1 MDCSMTSSILSA
13 NYNTILFEFGAI
25 LVMSKLLHAL
35 LRKVYQPRVF
45 SDLLLGIVLAQFR
58 VLSLTNAINLVFGKI
73 GGFVFA
79 PYLFALG
86 VEMDPGALL
95 DAPTADAGVAYAGIL
110 STSVLV
116 TFFHMPLMKATS
128 GVVHERSLRSFLG
141 LAAVLSNTAS
151 PVLTRLATDL
161 KIAKTAVGRLA
172 VGAGLASDM
181 VTTMLIAVGSMIWRD
196 AGADDAATDSSSS
209 ASTTTVFLQPVLTA
223 AVLVVVIVS
232 AFVSRAMAEWVGG
245 RNPEGRRMRGFDL
258 SLVAAAAAA
267 LCWLSSALRLDVNM
281 AAFLV
286 GLAFPAEGRVS
297 RLLVSKIN
305 FVLSSFVLPLYVCHV
320 CLSLRQTTDD
330 IEVAGLSRNEGFRA
344 FVMELPFPW
353 WKVFFVTAMGTLG
366 KLSGCAAAGLLWG
379 LGWLEALAL
388 GMLLN
393 VKGYFHIY
401 CAQAAFDAGIITD
414 KSFMAIIFMVAV
426 NVAVTPVVGMGIASW
441 ARRSVQW
448 RLMGLQHH
456 DPSTELRLVAG
467 LHGPQDVPTL
477 AYLMEA
483 LRRGGSGGEL
493 AVYAVDMVEMT
504 DQTAAAIVRGGGF
517 DGVTVVDEEVSEMRK
532 LIGEALD
539 AYQADAGE
547 GVKVRRL
554 LALSSFPD
562 MHSDICICAEDAM
575 AALVLLPFH
584 KAQRGDGA
592 MDTGH
597 PGLRLVNQ
605 KVLQLAPCSVGV
617 VVDRGLGH
625 QHAAAVRHGQAA
637 AAAAAPVPVVV
648 VFIGGADDREALT
661 LAAMMARHQAGV
673 RMTALRVVQSAAA
686 QARSRARTSLFETK
700 ASRKVAAEAGSAMGQ
715 EEAQMQV
722 DDKFFAEFYR
732 KHVAGSGRQQQGGG
746 GGGGGG
752 MGYLE
757 KHVADGAELVAV
769 LRAVQGDYRL
779 FVVGRGRDRSSVL
792 TEGLDEW
799 AECLELGPVGDILAS
814 SDFSTTAS
822 VLIVQQYDAKKHY
835 KVIDEEFMPL

>member
-13 NYNTILFEFGAI
+13 NYNTILFEFGVI
-25 LVMSKLLHAL
+25 LVTSKLLYAV
-35 LRKVYQPRVF
+35 LRNVYQPRVF

-86 VEMDPGALL
+86 VEMDPAALL
-95 DAPTADAGVAYAGIL
+95 DVSSPDAVVAYAGIL
-110 STSVLV
+110 STGVVV
-116 TFFHMPLMKATS
+116 TLFHTPLMHATS
-128 GVVHERSLRSFLG
+128 GVVHERSLRSFLAVSAA
-141 LAAVLSNTAS
+141 LANTAS
-151 PVLTRLATDL
+151 PVLTRVATDL

-172 VGAGLASDM
+172 VGAGMASDM

-196 AGADDAATDSSSS
+196 DGDGDGGA
-209 ASTTTVFLQPVLTA
+209 ASRMAQPVLTA
-223 AVLVVVIVS
+223 AVLVVVLVS
-232 AFVSRAMAEWVGG
+232 ALVSRAMAEWVGG

-258 SLVAAAAAA
+258 SLVALAAAA

-286 GLAFPAEGRVS
+286 GLAFPSEGRVS

-305 FVLSSFVLPLYVCHV
+305 LVLTAFVLPLYVGHV

-330 IEVAGLSRNEGFRA
+330 IEVAGLSRREGFRA
-344 FVMELPFPW
+344 YVMELPFPW
-353 WKVFFVTAMGTLG
+353 WKVLFVTAMGTLG
-366 KLSGCAAAGLLWG
+366 KLVGTAAAGLLQG
-379 LGWLEALAL
+379 LGCLEALAL

-414 KSFMAIIFMVAV
+414 KSFMAIIFMVAL
-426 NVAVTPVVGMGIASW
+426 NAAVTPMVGMGIASW

-456 DPSTELRLVAG
+456 DPAAELRLVVG
-467 LHGPQDVPTL
+467 LHGPQDVPAL
-477 AYLMEA
+477 SHLME
-483 LRRGGSGGEL
+483 LMRWGGGRGEL
-493 AVYAVDMVEMT
+493 AVYAVDMVQLT
-504 DQTAAAIVRGGGF
+504 DQTAAAIVKSGGC

-532 LIGEALD
+532 LIGEALE
-539 AYQADAGE
+539 AYQAERGE
-547 GVKVRRL
+547 AVRVRRL

-562 MHSDICICAEDAM
+562 MHSDICVCAEDAM
-575 AALVLLPFH
+575 AVLVLLPFH
-584 KAQRGDGA
+584 KAQRGDGG
-592 MDTGH
+592 MDAGH
-597 PGLRLVNQ
+597 HGFRTVNQ

-617 VVDRGLGH
+617 VVDRGLGRLGGGG
-625 QHAAAVRHGQAA
+625 ATTAVA
-637 AAAAAPVPVVV
+637 V

-661 LAAMMARHQAGV
+661 LAALMSRHPGV
-673 RMTALRVVQSAAA
+673 RLTALRVVQNAAA
-686 QARSRARTSLFETK
+686 QARAKARTSLFET
-700 ASRKVAAEAGSAMGQ
+700 AGGGRSMGRHGGGGEHQAGAAAAAAVGQ

-722 DDKFFAEFYR
+722 DDKFFAEYYR
-732 KHVAGSGRQQQGGG
+732 KHVAGSKGGV
-746 GGGGGG
+746 
-752 MGYLE
+752 GYVE
-757 KHVADGAELVAV
+757 KHVGDGAELVAV
-769 LRAVQGDYRL
+769 LRAVQAEYRL
-779 FVVGRGRDRSSVL
+779 FIVGRGRDRRSVL
-792 TEGLDEW
+792 TEGLDDW

-822 VLIVQQYDAKKHY
+822 VLVLQQYDAKKHY
-835 KVIDEEFMPL
+835 KVIDDEFMPL

>member
-13 NYNTILFEFGAI
+13 NYNTILFEFGII
-25 LVMSKLLHAL
+25 LVTSKVLHAL

-86 VEMDPGALL
+86 VEMDPGTLL
-95 DAPTADAGVAYAGIL
+95 DAPTADAAVAYAGIL

-116 TFFHMPLMKATS
+116 TLFHMPLMQATS

-141 LAAVLSNTAS
+141 LAAVLANTAS

-196 AGADDAATDSSSS
+196 AGVVDSPI
-209 ASTTTVFLQPVLTA
+209 VQPVLTA
-223 AVLVVVIVS
+223 AVLVVVVVS

-258 SLVAAAAAA
+258 SLVALAAAA
-267 LCWLSSALRLDVNM
+267 LCWLGSALRLDVNM

-286 GLAFPAEGRVS
+286 GLAFPSQGRVS
-297 RLLVSKIN
+297 RLLVSKTN
-305 FVLSSFVLPLYVCHV
+305 FVLSSLVLPLYVCHV

-330 IEVAGLSRNEGFRA
+330 VEVAGLGRVEGFRA

-353 WKVFFVTAMGTLG
+353 WKVLFVTVMGTLG
-366 KLSGCAAAGLLWG
+366 KLTGCAAAGLLRG

-414 KSFMAIIFMVAV
+414 KSFMAIIFMVAL
-426 NVAVTPVVGMGIASW
+426 NVAVTPMVGVGIASW

-456 DPSTELRLVAG
+456 DPSTELRLVVG

-483 LRRGGSGGEL
+483 LRGGPGGGDL
-493 AVYAVDMVEMT
+493 AAYAVDMVQLT

-517 DGVTVVDEEVSEMRK
+517 DGVTVVDEEVSEMRR

-539 AYQADAGE
+539 AYQAEAGE

-554 LALSSFPD
+554 LALSSFQD
-562 MHSDICICAEDAM
+562 MHGDICICAEDAM

-584 KAQRGDGA
+584 KAQRLDGT
-592 MDTGH
+592 MDAGH
-597 PGLRLVNQ
+597 FGFRLANQ
-605 KVLQLAPCSVGV
+605 KVLQLAPCSVAV
-617 VVDRGLGH
+617 VVDRGLAHLGH
-625 QHAAAVRHGQAA
+625 REAQAQ
-637 AAAAAPVPVVV
+637 VVV

-661 LAAMMARHQAGV
+661 LAALMSRHPGV
-673 RMTALRVVQSAAA
+673 RLTALRVVQNATA
-686 QARSRARTSLFETK
+686 QARARARTSLFETK
-700 ASRKVAAEAGSAMGQ
+700 AATTGRGGGGGGGGPAASSALGQ

-732 KHVAGSGRQQQGGG
+732 KHVAGGKH
-746 GGGGGG
+746 G

-769 LRAVQGDYRL
+769 LRGLQAEYRL

-814 SDFSTTAS
+814 SDFSNTAS

>member
-13 NYNTILFEFGAI
+13 NYNTILFEFGVI
-25 LVMSKLLHAL
+25 LVASKILYAL
-35 LRKVYQPRVF
+35 LRKLYQPRIF

-73 GGFVFA
+73 GAFVFA

-86 VEMDPGALL
+86 VEMDPSTLL
-95 DAPTADAGVAYAGIL
+95 DAPSADAAVAYAGVL
-110 STSVLV
+110 STAVLV
-116 TFFHMPLMKATS
+116 TLFHTPIMRSTS
-128 GVVHERSLRSFLG
+128 GIVHEHSLRAFLG
-141 LAAVLSNTAS
+141 LAACLANTAS

-172 VGAGLASDM
+172 VGAGQATDM
-181 VTTMLIAVGSMIWRD
+181 VTTLLIALGSMIWRD
-196 AGADDAATDSSSS
+196 AGTDDDATA
-209 ASTTTVFLQPVLTA
+209 ALAQPALTA
-223 AVLVVVIVS
+223 AVLAVVAMS
-232 AFVSRAMAEWVGG
+232 GFVSRAMAEWVDG

-258 SLVAAAAAA
+258 SLVALVAAT
-267 LCWLSSALRLDVNM
+267 LCWFSSALRLDVNM

-286 GLAFPAEGRVS
+286 GLAFPSEGRVS

-305 FVLSSFVLPLYVCHV
+305 LVLSSFVLPLYVAHV

-330 IEVAGLSRNEGFRA
+330 VEAAGLRKDEGFRVY
-344 FVMELPFPW
+344 VMDLPFPW

-366 KLSGCAAAGLLWG
+366 KLVGCTVAGLLRG
-379 LGWLEALAL
+379 LGWLEVLAL

-401 CAQAAFDAGIITD
+401 CALAAFEAGIITD
-414 KSFMAIIFMVAV
+414 KSFMAIIFMVAL
-426 NVAVTPVVGMGIASW
+426 NVAATPMVGMAIASW

-456 DPSTELRLVAG
+456 DPNTELRLVVG

-477 AYLMEA
+477 AFLMEA
-483 LRRGGSGGEL
+483 LRWGGGNGEL
-493 AVYAVDMVEMT
+493 AVYAVDMVQLT
-504 DQTAAAIVRGGGF
+504 DQTAAAIVKGGGF

-539 AYQADAGE
+539 AYQADRGD
-547 GVKVRRL
+547 GVRVRRL

-584 KAQRGDGA
+584 KRQREDGA
-592 MDTGH
+592 MDGGH
-597 PGLRLVNQ
+597 LGFRLVNQ
-605 KVLQLAPCSVGV
+605 KVLQLAPCSVGIL
-617 VVDRGLGH
+617 VDRGRGGGVQLLSDGAGP
-625 QHAAAVRHGQAA
+625 QQG
-637 AAAAAPVPVVV
+637 VVV

-661 LAAMMARHQAGV
+661 LASLMSKHSGV
-673 RMTALRVVQSAAA
+673 RLTALRVVQSATA
-686 QARSRARTSLFETK
+686 QARARARTRLFESK
-700 ASRKVAAEAGSAMGQ
+700 SRRGAAEAASSASASALGQ
-715 EEAQMQV
+715 EELQMQV

-732 KHVAGSGRQQQGGG
+732 KHVGGTGSKAI
-746 GGGGGG
+746 
-752 MGYLE
+752 GYLE
-757 KHVADGAELVAV
+757 KHVGDGAELVAV
-769 LRAVQGDYRL
+769 LRAVQAEYRL
-779 FVVGRGRDRSSVL
+779 LVVGRGRDRRSVL
-792 TEGLDEW
+792 TEGLEEW

-814 SDFSTTAS
+814 TDFSSTAS
-822 VLIVQQYDAKKHY
+822 VLVVQQYDAMKHY

>member
-86 VEMDPGALL
+86 MEMDPGTLL
-95 DAPTADAGVAYAGIL
+95 DAPTADAVIAYAGIF

-116 TFFHMPLMKATS
+116 TLFHMPLMKATS

-141 LAAVLSNTAS
+141 LAAVLANTAS
-151 PVLTRLATDL
+151 PVLTRLTTDL

-196 AGADDAATDSSSS
+196 AGADADGAAAGGGETSS
-209 ASTTTVFLQPVLTA
+209 VFLQPVLTA

-258 SLVAAAAAA
+258 SLVAMAAAA

-286 GLAFPAEGRVS
+286 GLAFPSEGRVS

-305 FVLSSFVLPLYVCHV
+305 FVLSSFVLPLYVSHV

-330 IEVAGLSRNEGFRA
+330 IEVAGLERTEGFRA

-353 WKVFFVTAMGTLG
+353 WKVFFVTVMGTLG

-379 LGWLEALAL
+379 LGYLEALAL

-426 NVAVTPVVGMGIASW
+426 NVAVTPMVGMGIASW

-456 DPSTELRLVAG
+456 DPTTELRLVAG

-483 LRRGGSGGEL
+483 LRWGGGGGEL
-493 AVYAVDMVEMT
+493 AVYAVDMVQMT

-539 AYQADAGE
+539 AYQAEAGE

-584 KAQRGDGA
+584 KAQRPDGA

-597 PGLRLVNQ
+597 LGFRLVNQ

-617 VVDRGLGH
+617 VVDRGLG
-625 QHAAAVRHGQAA
+625 QHAATMRRQGQA
-637 AAAAAPVPVVV
+637 VPVVV

-661 LAAMMARHQAGV
+661 LAALMSRHQGV
-673 RMTALRVVQSAAA
+673 RMTALRVVQNAAA

-700 ASRKVAAEAGSAMGQ
+700 ASQKAAVAAASALGQ

-732 KHVAGSGRQQQGGG
+732 KQVAGSGGRQQQGGG

-769 LRAVQGDYRL
+769 LRALQGDYRL

-814 SDFSTTAS
+814 SDFSATAS

>member
-1 MDCSMTSSILSA
+1 MDCTMTSSILSA
-13 NYNTILFEFGAI
+13 NYNTILIEFGII
-25 LVMSKLLHAL
+25 LVTSKVLHAL
-35 LRKVYQPRVF
+35 LRNVYQPRVF

-86 VEMDPGALL
+86 VEMDPGTLL
-95 DAPTADAGVAYAGIL
+95 DVPTADAVVAYAGIL

-116 TFFHMPLMKATS
+116 TLFHMPLMQATS

-141 LAAVLSNTAS
+141 LAAVLANTAS
-151 PVLTRLATDL
+151 PVLTRLTTDL

-196 AGADDAATDSSSS
+196 AGVDGSDSSPI
-209 ASTTTVFLQPVLTA
+209 LQPVLTA

-258 SLVAAAAAA
+258 SLVALAAAA

-286 GLAFPAEGRVS
+286 GLAFPSEGRVS

-305 FVLSSFVLPLYVCHV
+305 FVLSSFVLPLYVSHV

-330 IEVAGLSRNEGFRA
+330 IEVAGLGRTEGFRA

-353 WKVFFVTAMGTLG
+353 WKVFFVTVMGTLG
-366 KLSGCAAAGLLWG
+366 KLTGCAAAGLLRG

-414 KSFMAIIFMVAV
+414 KSFMAIIFMVAL
-426 NVAVTPVVGMGIASW
+426 NVAVTPMVGMGIASW

-456 DPSTELRLVAG
+456 DPSTELRLVVG

-483 LRRGGSGGEL
+483 LRWGGGGGEL
-493 AVYAVDMVEMT
+493 AVYAVDMVQLT
-504 DQTAAAIVRGGGF
+504 DQTAAAIVKGGGF

-539 AYQADAGE
+539 VYQAEGGE

-584 KAQRGDGA
+584 KAQRLDGS
-592 MDTGH
+592 MDAGH
-597 PGLRLVNQ
+597 FGFRLVNQ

-617 VVDRGLGH
+617 VVDRGLGK
-625 QHAAAVRHGQAA
+625 HATREGQAA
-637 AAAAAPVPVVV
+637 IRDGQGQAVVV

-661 LAAMMARHQAGV
+661 LAALMSKHPGV
-673 RMTALRVVQSAAA
+673 RLTALRVVQNATA
-686 QARSRARTSLFETK
+686 QARAKARTSLFETK
-700 ASRKVAAEAGSAMGQ
+700 AGAASAAASAAASSSVLGQ

-732 KHVAGSGRQQQGGG
+732 KHVAGSRQQQ
-746 GGGGGG
+746 GGGG

-769 LRAVQGDYRL
+769 LRGLQAEYRL

-814 SDFSTTAS
+814 SDFSATAS

>member
-1 MDCSMTSSILSA
+1 MDCSMTSSVLSA
-13 NYNTILFEFGAI
+13 NYNTILFEFGVI
-25 LVMSKLLHAL
+25 LVTSKILYAL
-35 LRKVYQPRVF
+35 LRNVYQPRVF

-86 VEMDPGALL
+86 VEMDPSTLL
-95 DAPTADAGVAYAGIL
+95 DSPSGDAVVAYAGIL

-116 TFFHMPLMKATS
+116 TLFHTPLMQATS
-128 GVVHERSLRSFLG
+128 GVVQERSLRAFLG
-141 LAAVLSNTAS
+141 LAAVLGNTAS
-151 PVLTRLATDL
+151 PVLTRLTTDL

-172 VGAGLASDM
+172 VGAGVASDM
-181 VTTMLIAVGSMIWRD
+181 VTTMLIAVGSMVWRD
-196 AGADDAATDSSSS
+196 AGADGGS
-209 ASTTTVFLQPVLTA
+209 ASPVMQPVLTA

-258 SLVAAAAAA
+258 SLVALAAAA

-286 GLAFPAEGRVS
+286 GLAFPSEGRVS

-330 IEVAGLSRNEGFRA
+330 IEAAGLRRNEGFRA
-344 FVMELPFPW
+344 YVMELPFPW
-353 WKVFFVTAMGTLG
+353 WKVLFVTLMGTAG
-366 KLSGCAAAGLLWG
+366 KLAGSAAAGLLRG

-414 KSFMAIIFMVAV
+414 KSFMAIIFMVAL
-426 NVAVTPVVGMGIASW
+426 NVAVTPMVGMGIASW

-456 DPSTELRLVAG
+456 DPSTELRLVVG
-467 LHGPQDVPTL
+467 LHGPQNVPSL
-477 AYLMEA
+477 SFLMEA
-483 LRRGGSGGEL
+483 LRWGGGGGGEL
-493 AVYAVDMVEMT
+493 AIYAVDMVQLT
-504 DQTAAAIVRGGGF
+504 DQTAAAIVKGGGF

-539 AYQADAGE
+539 AYQADCGGGDA
-547 GVKVRRL
+547 VKVRRL

-575 AALVLLPFH
+575 AALVLLPYH
-584 KAQRGDGA
+584 KAQRVDGT
-592 MDTGH
+592 MDGGH
-597 PGLRLVNQ
+597 YGFRLVNQ
-605 KVLQLAPCSVGV
+605 KVLQLAPCSVAV
-617 VVDRGLGH
+617 VVDRGLK
-625 QHAAAVRHGQAA
+625 GQQQNQQQIQ
-637 AAAAAPVPVVV
+637 VLV

-661 LAAMMARHQAGV
+661 LASLMAKHKKAV
-673 RMTALRVVQSAAA
+673 RLTALRVVQNATA
-686 QARSRARTSLFETK
+686 QARSKARTSLFETTTSK
-700 ASRKVAAEAGSAMGQ
+700 ASSALGQ

-732 KHVAGSGRQQQGGG
+732 KHVAG
-746 GGGGGG
+746 GG

-757 KHVADGAELVAV
+757 KHVGDGAELVAV
-769 LRAVQGDYRL
+769 LRGLQPDYRL
-779 FVVGRGRDRSSVL
+779 FIVGRGRDRNSVL

>member
-13 NYNTILFEFGAI
+13 NYNTILFEFGVI
-25 LVMSKLLHAL
+25 LVSSKVLYAL

-45 SDLLLGIVLAQFR
+45 SDLLLGIILAQFR

-86 VEMDPGALL
+86 VEMDPTTLL
-95 DAPTADAGVAYAGIL
+95 DAPTGDSVVAYAGIL
-110 STSVLV
+110 STCVLV
-116 TFFHMPLMKATS
+116 TLFHMPLMQATS

-141 LAAVLSNTAS
+141 LAAVLANTAS
-151 PVLTRLATDL
+151 PVLTRLTTDL
-161 KIAKTAVGRLA
+161 KIAKTA
-172 VGAGLASDM
+172 
-181 VTTMLIAVGSMIWRD
+181 
-196 AGADDAATDSSSS
+196 
-209 ASTTTVFLQPVLTA
+209 PVLTA

-232 AFVSRAMAEWVGG
+232 AFVSRAMAEWVGA

-258 SLVAAAAAA
+258 SLVALAAAA
-267 LCWLSSALRLDVNM
+267 LCWLSSALRLNVNM

-286 GLAFPAEGRVS
+286 GLAFPSEGRVS
-297 RLLVSKIN
+297 RLLVSKTN
-305 FVLSSFVLPLYVCHV
+305 FVLSSFVLPLYVAHV

-330 IEVAGLSRNEGFRA
+330 IEVAGLTRDDGFRA
-344 FVMELPFPW
+344 YVMELPFPW
-353 WKVFFVTAMGTLG
+353 WKVFFVTVMGTLG
-366 KLSGCAAAGLLWG
+366 KLTGCAAAGLLRG
-379 LGWLEALAL
+379 LGMLEALAL

-393 VKGYFHIY
+393 VKGYFHLY

-414 KSFMAIIFMVAV
+414 KSFMAIIFMVAL
-426 NVAVTPVVGMGIASW
+426 NVAVTPMVGMGIASW
-441 ARRSVQW
+441 ARRRVQW

-456 DPSTELRLVAG
+456 DPSTELRLVVG

-477 AYLMEA
+477 SYIMEA
-483 LRRGGSGGEL
+483 LRWGGGAGGGGEL
-493 AVYAVDMVEMT
+493 SVYAVDMVQMT
-504 DQTAAAIVRGGGF
+504 DQTAAAIVKGGGF

-539 AYQADAGE
+539 AYQAECGGGAK
-547 GVKVRRL
+547 VKVRRL

-562 MHSDICICAEDAM
+562 MHSDMCICAEDAM

-584 KAQRGDGA
+584 KAQRADGS
-592 MDTGH
+592 MEPGH
-597 PGLRLVNQ
+597 HGFRVVNQ

-617 VVDRGLGH
+617 VVDRGLGGK
-625 QHAAAVRHGQAA
+625 HASVVSTSSQSQQSQTQQTQTAA
-637 AAAAAPVPVVV
+637 VVV
-648 VFIGGADDREALT
+648 VTR
-661 LAAMMARHQAGV
+661 R
-673 RMTALRVVQSAAA
+673 RR
-686 QARSRARTSLFETK
+686 RAPGPGRALFESK
-700 ASRKVAAEAGSAMGQ
+700 GSRPGGGGGGMMMGAPASSALGQ

-732 KHVAGSGRQQQGGG
+732 KHVAGSKQPGAAVAAI
-746 GGGGGG
+746 
-752 MGYLE
+752 GYLE

-769 LRAVQGDYRL
+769 LRGMQADYRL
-779 FVVGRGRDRSSVL
+779 FIVGRGRDRSSVL

>member
-86 VEMDPGALL
+86 VEMDPGTLL
-95 DAPTADAGVAYAGIL
+95 DAPTADAVIAYAGIL

-116 TFFHMPLMKATS
+116 TLFHMPLMKATS

-141 LAAVLSNTAS
+141 LAAVLANTAS
-151 PVLTRLATDL
+151 PVLTRLTTDL

-196 AGADDAATDSSSS
+196 AGADNDAAAGGGGETSS
-209 ASTTTVFLQPVLTA
+209 VFLQPVLTA

-258 SLVAAAAAA
+258 SLVAMAAAA

-286 GLAFPAEGRVS
+286 GLAFPSEGRVS

-305 FVLSSFVLPLYVCHV
+305 FVLSSFVLPLYVSHV

-330 IEVAGLSRNEGFRA
+330 IEVAGLARTEGFRA

-353 WKVFFVTAMGTLG
+353 WKVFFVTVMGTLG

-379 LGWLEALAL
+379 LGYLEALAL

-426 NVAVTPVVGMGIASW
+426 NVAVTPMVGMGIASW

-456 DPSTELRLVAG
+456 DPTTELRLVAG

-483 LRRGGSGGEL
+483 LRWGGGGGEL
-493 AVYAVDMVEMT
+493 AVYAVDMVHMT

-539 AYQADAGE
+539 AYQAEAGE

-562 MHSDICICAEDAM
+562 MHSDICICAEGAM

-584 KAQRGDGA
+584 KAQRNDGA

-597 PGLRLVNQ
+597 QGFRLVNQ

-617 VVDRGLGH
+617 VVDRGLG
-625 QHAAAVRHGQAA
+625 QHAATTRQPEA
-637 AAAAAPVPVVV
+637 VVV

-661 LAAMMARHQAGV
+661 LAALMSRHQGV
-673 RMTALRVVQSAAA
+673 RLTALRVVQNATA

-700 ASRKVAAEAGSAMGQ
+700 TSQKAAVAAASALGQ

-732 KHVAGSGRQQQGGG
+732 KHVAGSGGRQQQQGGG

-769 LRAVQGDYRL
+769 LRALQGDYRL

-814 SDFSTTAS
+814 SDFSATAS

>member
-86 VEMDPGALL
+86 VEMDPGTLL
-95 DAPTADAGVAYAGIL
+95 DAPTADAVVAYAGIL

-151 PVLTRLATDL
+151 PVLTRLTTDL

-196 AGADDAATDSSSS
+196 AGADSDAAAGESSSS
-209 ASTTTVFLQPVLTA
+209 PVFLMQPVLTA

-286 GLAFPAEGRVS
+286 GLAFPSEGRVS

-305 FVLSSFVLPLYVCHV
+305 FVLSSFVLPLYVSHV

-330 IEVAGLSRNEGFRA
+330 IEVAGLVRTEGFRA

-426 NVAVTPVVGMGIASW
+426 NVAVTPMVGMGIASW

-477 AYLMEA
+477 AHLMEA
-483 LRRGGSGGEL
+483 LRWGGGGGEL
-493 AVYAVDMVEMT
+493 AVYAVDMVQMT
-504 DQTAAAIVRGGGF
+504 DQTAAAMVRGGGF

-532 LIGEALD
+532 LIGESLD
-539 AYQADAGE
+539 AYQAEAGE

-584 KAQRGDGA
+584 KAQRPDGA

-597 PGLRLVNQ
+597 PGFRLVNQ

-617 VVDRGLGH
+617 VVDRGLG
-625 QHAAAVRHGQAA
+625 QHARRQQAV
-637 AAAAAPVPVVV
+637 PVPVVV

-661 LAAMMARHQAGV
+661 LAALMSRHQGV
-673 RMTALRVVQSAAA
+673 RMTALRVVQNAAA

-700 ASRKVAAEAGSAMGQ
+700 ASAKVAAAAGSALGQ

-732 KHVAGSGRQQQGGG
+732 KHVAGSGRPQQGGG
-746 GGGGGG
+746 GGGGNG

-769 LRAVQGDYRL
+769 LRALQGDYRL

>member
-1 MDCSMTSSILSA
+1 MDCTMTSSILSA
-13 NYNTILFEFGAI
+13 NYNTILFEFGVI
-25 LVMSKLLHAL
+25 LVTSKILHAL
-35 LRKVYQPRVF
+35 LRNVYQPRVF

-86 VEMDPGALL
+86 VEMDPGTLL
-95 DAPTADAGVAYAGIL
+95 DAPTADAVVAYAGIL
-110 STSVLV
+110 SSSVLV
-116 TFFHMPLMKATS
+116 TLFHMPLMKATS
-128 GVVHERSLRSFLG
+128 GVVHEHSLRSFLG
-141 LAAVLSNTAS
+141 LAAVLANTAS
-151 PVLTRLATDL
+151 PVLTRLTTDL

-196 AGADDAATDSSSS
+196 AGGDGRDSPI
-209 ASTTTVFLQPVLTA
+209 VQPVLTA

-258 SLVAAAAAA
+258 SLVALAAAA

-286 GLAFPAEGRVS
+286 GLAFPSEGRVS

-305 FVLSSFVLPLYVCHV
+305 FVLSSFVLPLYVSHV

-330 IEVAGLSRNEGFRA
+330 IEVTGLGRTEGFRA

-353 WKVFFVTAMGTLG
+353 WKVFFVTVMGTLG
-366 KLSGCAAAGLLWG
+366 KLTGCAAAGLLRG

-414 KSFMAIIFMVAV
+414 KSFMAIIFMVAL
-426 NVAVTPVVGMGIASW
+426 NVAVTPMVGMGIASW

-456 DPSTELRLVAG
+456 DPSTELRLVVG

-477 AYLMEA
+477 SYLMEA
-483 LRRGGSGGEL
+483 LRWGGGGGEL
-493 AVYAVDMVEMT
+493 AAYAVDMVQLT
-504 DQTAAAIVRGGGF
+504 DQTAAAIVKGGGF

-539 AYQADAGE
+539 AYQAECGE

-584 KAQRGDGA
+584 KAQRLDGS
-592 MDTGH
+592 MDAGH
-597 PGLRLVNQ
+597 FGFRLVNQ

-617 VVDRGLGH
+617 VVDRGLGK
-625 QHAAAVRHGQAA
+625 HATREGQAA
-637 AAAAAPVPVVV
+637 MREGQGQAVVV

-661 LAAMMARHQAGV
+661 LAALMSKHPGV
-673 RMTALRVVQSAAA
+673 RLTALRVVQNATA
-686 QARSRARTSLFETK
+686 QARAKARTSLFETK
-700 ASRKVAAEAGSAMGQ
+700 ASRRGGVGAAAAASSSALGQ

-732 KHVAGSGRQQQGGG
+732 KHVAGAIGKQ
-746 GGGGGG
+746 GGGGG

-769 LRAVQGDYRL
+769 LRGLQSEYRL

-814 SDFSTTAS
+814 SDFSATAS